1 MLTMHKCVFQD
12 LLLLACGHPEN
23 RSCLTFMA
31 EWPEWILEVL
41 ISNYEVLG
49 IALSKNNFKIVIL
62 VIL

>member
-1 MLTMHKCVFQD
+1 
-12 LLLLACGHPEN
+12 
-23 RSCLTFMA
+23 MA